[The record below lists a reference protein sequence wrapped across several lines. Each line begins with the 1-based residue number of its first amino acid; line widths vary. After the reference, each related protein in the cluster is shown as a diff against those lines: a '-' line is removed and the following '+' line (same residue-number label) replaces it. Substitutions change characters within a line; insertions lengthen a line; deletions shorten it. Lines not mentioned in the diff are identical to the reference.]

1 MAKTARSQDQN
12 GYLLIKGCPI
22 STFGIFQYSAAQVG
36 IKDGDPNRIVNVF
49 RPESAVSD
57 PEYINSFQ
65 VVPFI
70 NDHEM
75 LSGFQNDNT
84 ATAPEDYGVDGVLFN
99 VGWGAPW
106 TRGDI
111 KIFSRSAQADLD
123 AGKKDLSLGYTCDF
137 VMEKGTFD
145 GVDYEV
151 IQINMRGNHIAL
163 VDVGRVPGA
172 RVLDGRSLCFDSLS
186 FSSFST
192 NGGAIMPQAR
202 RTMDSNTVQAL
213 KEQLKALLPTFEQF
227 LNEEAT
233 EPAHQGGA
241 EGGAGAEAG
250 AANAAAGGEANSAA
264 TAAGGEGGETGT
276 GEVAAAQPNGGEGAA
291 EAGGAAAAGGTAS
304 TPETTEGE
312 EDGNGTAGAPA
323 AATGGEAAG
332 GEGGND
338 PLAALKQ
345 IADICSKL
353 MAGMS
358 GAEGG
363 AGGQDEGAENGEAT
377 TQADTV
383 KGLEGTAREGADEGA
398 AGIGENGQGTASAG
412 PAAGK
417 HTGAD
422 AALRGF
428 YADAARKNRLYER
441 LTRVVGTFDGAMD
454 VASATSADVA
464 AYGVR
469 KLGIK
474 CAKGTE
480 MIALDAA
487 LSGIEAARKVNEA
500 TTTNKRTSDAAAS
513 AVPAI
518 DAYFKE

>member
-1 MAKTARSQDQN
+1 M
-12 GYLLIKGCPI
+12 IKGCPI

-57 PEYINSFQ
+57 QEYIDSFQ

-75 LSGFQNDNT
+75 LSGFEGDNT

-99 VGWGAPW
+99 VGYGKPW

-111 KIFSRSAQADLD
+111 KIFARSAQSDLN

-137 VMEKGTFD
+137 VMESGTFD
-145 GVDYEV
+145 GVQYECV
-151 IQINMRGNHIAL
+151 QTNMRGNHIAL

-172 RVLDGRSLCFDSLS
+172 RVLDGKRLCFDSLS
-186 FSSFST
+186 FTSFST
-192 NGGAIMPQAR
+192 NGGAIMPNPR
-202 RTMDSNTVQAL
+202 RAMDSDTVQQL
-213 KEQLKALLPTFEQF
+213 KAQLKALLPTFEQF
-227 LNEEAT
+227 LNEEAA

-241 EGGAGAEAG
+241 EGGEGANAGAEAG

-264 TAAGGEGGETGT
+264 TAAGGETGSGEAT
-276 GEVAAAQPNGGEGAA
+276 AANPNGGEGSAQ
-291 EAGGAAAAGGTAS
+291 AGS
-304 TPETTEGE
+304 EMNEGE
-312 EDGNGTAGAPA
+312 EDGNGNGGDPA

-332 GEGGND
+332 SEGGND

-363 AGGQDEGAENGEAT
+363 AGGQDEGEGANGAAT
-377 TQADTV
+377 EGSDTV
-383 KGLEGTAREGADEGA
+383 EGLEGTAREGEDEGA
-398 AGIGENGQGTASAG
+398 GVGENGQGRASEG
-412 PAAGK
+412 PTAGK

-441 LTRVVGTFDGAMD
+441 LSRVVGAFDGAVD
-454 VASATSADVA
+454 VASATAADIA
-464 AYGVR
+464 AYGVK
-469 KLGIK
+469 KLNIK
-474 CAKGTE
+474 CQKGTE
-480 MIALDAA
+480 MIALDAC
-487 LSGIEAARKVNEA
+487 LTGIEKAREINSSTTKTQRAAD
-500 TTTNKRTSDAAAS
+500 SAAQN
-513 AVPAI
+513 VPAI
-518 DAYFKE
+518 EAYFKE